1 MKKILANDGIDSTGL
16 KLLQEAGFSVLTDKV
31 AQADLAAYINAENIS
46 VLTVRSATQVRKDI
60 IDHCPNLQIIGRGG
74 VGMDNIDVDYA
85 RSKGIKVLN
94 TPAASSQSVAEL
106 VIAHMYAMLRS
117 LEDSNREMPI
127 NGESK
132 FNDLKKKYA
141 NGKEA
146 NGATLGIIG
155 FGRIGQCVAKI
166 AFGSGMKV
174 LASDPFVKSADLDF
188 NIAGHQFQSTVQ
200 TVAIDDVLSNA
211 DIITLHVPGGEVI
224 GAHEIAKMKHGVIL
238 INTARGGVINEQAL
252 LDNLNSG
259 QIAKAALDVFTN
271 EPKPSSALLQHPK
284 ISLTPHIAASTDE
297 AQLRI
302 GIELANLI
310 IENHSN

>member
-16 KLLQEAGFSVLTDKV
+16 KILQEAGFTVITDKV
-31 AQADLAAYINAENIS
+31 EQENLVAYINAENIS

-60 IDHCPNLQIIGRGG
+60 IDNCPHLQIIGRGG
-74 VGMDNIDVDYA
+74 VGMDNIDVEYA
-85 RSKGIKVLN
+85 REKGIKVLN

-106 VIAHMYAMLRS
+106 VIAHMYSMLRS

-132 FNDLKKKYA
+132 FNDLKKKYSK
-141 NGKEA
+141 GREA
-146 NGATLGIIG
+146 YGATIGIIG
-155 FGRIGQCVAKI
+155 FGRIGQAVAKI
-166 AFGSGMKV
+166 ALGAGMHV
-174 LASDPFVKSADLDF
+174 VASDPFVKAADL
-188 NIAGHQFQSTVQ
+188 QFTILDHNFSLKINTVPM
-200 TVAIDDVLSNA
+200 DEVLAKS
-211 DIITLHVPGGEVI
+211 DIITLHVPGGEII
-224 GAHEIAKMKHGVIL
+224 GTHEIAKMKNGVIL

-252 LDNLNSG
+252 LENLDSG

-271 EPKPSSALLQHPK
+271 EPKPATALLHHPK

-302 GIELANLI
+302 GVELANLI
-310 IENHSN
+310 IANHS

>member
-16 KLLQEAGFSVLTDKV
+16 KILQEAGFIVITDKV
-31 AQADLAAYINAENIS
+31 EQAHLADYINAENIS

-60 IDHCPNLQIIGRGG
+60 IDNCPELQIIGRGG

-85 RSKGIKVLN
+85 REKGIKVLN

-106 VIAHMYAMLRS
+106 VIAHMYSMLRS

-132 FNDLKKKYA
+132 FNDLKKKYSK
-141 NGKEA
+141 GREA
-146 NGATLGIIG
+146 NGATIGIIG
-155 FGRIGQCVAKI
+155 FGRIGQAVAKI
-166 AFGSGMKV
+166 ALGSGMHV
-174 LASDPFVKSADLDF
+174 LASDPFVKEADLQF
-188 NIAGHQFQSTVQ
+188 NVMDHHFSVKIKTVP
-200 TVAIDDVLSNA
+200 IDEILAKA
-211 DIITLHVPGGEVI
+211 DIITLHVPGGEII
-224 GAHEIAKMKHGVIL
+224 GTHEIAKMKNGVIL

-252 LDNLNSG
+252 IENLDSG

-271 EPKPSSALLQHPK
+271 EPKPAAALLQHSK

-297 AQLRI
+297 AQSRI
-302 GIELANLI
+302 GVELANLI
-310 IENHSN
+310 ISNHT

>member
-16 KLLQEAGFSVLTDKV
+16 KILQEAGFTVITDKV
-31 AQADLAAYINAENIS
+31 EQGNLVAYINAENIS

-60 IDHCPNLQIIGRGG
+60 IDNCPKLQIIGRGG

-85 RSKGIKVLN
+85 REKGIKVLN

-117 LEDSNREMPI
+117 LEDSNREMPV

-132 FNDLKKKYA
+132 FNDLKKKYSK
-141 NGKEA
+141 GREA
-146 NGATLGIIG
+146 NGATMGIIG
-155 FGRIGQCVAKI
+155 FGRIGQAVAKI
-166 AFGSGMKV
+166 ALGAGMNV
-174 LASDPFVKSADLDF
+174 VASDPFVKEAELQF
-188 NIAGHQFQSTVQ
+188 NILDHNFSVKINTV
-200 TVAIDDVLSNA
+200 TMDEVLAKADV
-211 DIITLHVPGGEVI
+211 ITLHVPGGEII
-224 GAHEIAKMKHGVIL
+224 GTHEIAKMKNGVIL

-252 LDNLNSG
+252 IENLDSG

-271 EPKPSSALLQHPK
+271 EPKPATALLHHSK

-302 GIELANLI
+302 GVELANLI
-310 IENHSN
+310 ISNHS

>member
-16 KLLQEAGFSVLTDKV
+16 KLLQDAGFTVITDKV
-31 AQADLAAYINAENIS
+31 AQADLVSYINAENIS

-60 IDHCPNLQIIGRGG
+60 IDNCPKLQIIGRGG

-85 RSKGIKVLN
+85 REKGIKVLN

-106 VIAHMYAMLRS
+106 VIAHLFSMLRS

-127 NGESK
+127 NGEAK

-141 NGKEA
+141 GGKEA
-146 NGATLGIIG
+146 NGATIGIIG
-155 FGRIGQCVAKI
+155 FGRIGQAVAKI
-166 AFGSGMKV
+166 AFGAGMHV
-174 LASDPFVKSADLDF
+174 LASDPFVKEAELDF
-188 NIAGHQFQSTVQ
+188 NVAGHIFKAKVNTVP
-200 TVAIDDVLSNA
+200 VDEVLAHA

-224 GAHEIAKMKHGVIL
+224 GTHEIAKMKHGVIL

-252 LDNLNSG
+252 LENLNSG

-271 EPKPSSALLQHPK
+271 EPKPSPALLQHPK

-302 GIELANLI
+302 GVELAQLI
-310 IENHSN
+310 ISNHS